1 MATSVRFGSRKAIL
15 AYLVDGV
22 PVLDPITKTIKAQS
36 GIVDKIRYDIVAEKP
51 SIFVLQD
58 LWSIKVENRRH
69 RLNPGRYQPLN
80 ELVIVLD
87 AFFVDRRVSA
97 PLGPDAW
104 PSDREAVGLS
114 TVLLQKLDV
123 IFPQIVGA
131 AGIVAFAGVVL

>member
-36 GIVDKIRYDIVAEKP
+36 GIVNKIRYDTVAEKP

-69 RLNPGRYQPLN
+69 RLNPSRYQPVN
-80 ELVIVLD
+80 ELVVVLD
-87 AFFVDRRVSA
+87 AFFIRSRACDS
-97 PLGPDAW
+97 
-104 PSDREAVGLS
+104 
-114 TVLLQKLDV
+114 
-123 IFPQIVGA
+123 
-131 AGIVAFAGVVL
+131 